1 VFVLIVYDKYTMNK
15 QLYDIM
21 DPENLTEIRAWAAVP
36 LNRSSVITV
45 GIEPNIRYQL
55 AVYDQPYD
63 EASIPRAE
71 AALGSMIQA
80 CAWPE

>member
-1 VFVLIVYDKYTMNK
+1 MQT
-15 QLYDIM
+15 QLYDIL
-21 DPENLTEIRAWAAVP
+21 DPENLAEIRAWAAVP

-45 GIEPNIRYQL
+45 GIEPHKRYQL

-71 AALGSMIQA
+71 SVLGAKIQA

>member
-1 VFVLIVYDKYTMNK
+1 MQT
-15 QLYDIM
+15 QLYDIL
-21 DPENLTEIRAWAAVP
+21 DPENLTEIQAWAAVP

-55 AVYDQPYD
+55 AVYDLPYD
-63 EASIPRAE
+63 ETSIARAE

>member
-1 VFVLIVYDKYTMNK
+1 MNK
-15 QLYDIM
+15 QLYDIPRA
-21 DPENLTEIRAWAAVP
+21 DDLAVIRAWAAVP

-55 AVYDQPYD
+55 AVYDQPHD
-63 EASIPRAE
+63 EPSIPRAE

-80 CAWPE
+80 CDWPL

>member
-1 VFVLIVYDKYTMNK
+1 MNK
-15 QLYDIM
+15 QLYDIL
-21 DPENLTEIRAWAAVP
+21 DAENLAVIRAWAAVP

-45 GIEPNIRYQL
+45 GVEPNIRYQL
-55 AVYDQPYD
+55 AVYDQPWD
-63 EASIPRAE
+63 EPSIARAE